1 MNLPIFALI
10 ALLFLFGCSKESE
23 SGKPKRVGRSYV
35 PTNAAEVAASRDFKL
50 EHSTK
55 SGIQYY
61 VCPLQQEIV
70 KSISFDSPDYTYL
83 IPASNPFFLVPVRN
97 GQIVDLNTAEAAEM
111 AEYVAKRGKK

>member
-1 MNLPIFALI
+1 MNLSIFALI

-35 PTNAAEVAASRDFKL
+35 PDNAAEVAASRDFKL

-61 VCPLQQEIV
+61 VCPLQQDIA
-70 KSISFDSPDYTYL
+70 KSISFDSPDYKFLT
-83 IPASNPFFLVPVRN
+83 PASNPFFLVPVRN
-97 GQIVDLNTAEAAEM
+97 EQIVDLNTAEAAEM
-111 AEYVAKRGKK
+111 ADYVSKRGQK